1 MKQLRL
7 GEKTNGNN
15 RNKLEAAADNAAS
28 CSRPRAS
35 LRDNWDKK
43 EWYSPDCYNDFIVL
57 QPISK

>member
-15 RNKLEAAADNAAS
+15 RNKAAADNAADFVL
-28 CSRPRAS
+28 AS
-35 LRDNWDKK
+35 GIIGTRRNDIVQN
-43 EWYSPDCYNDFIVL
+43 CYNDFIVL